1 VPFDLCGLGFHISA
15 PNSAREATKTALRD
29 LQTMEHDASF
39 KAQKAQFLLDPT
51 LGRINLLQNDIIKLF
66 SVIAVIFM
74 RRPSSRRS
82 TG

>member
-1 VPFDLCGLGFHISA
+1 
-15 PNSAREATKTALRD
+15 
-29 LQTMEHDASF
+29 MEHDASF